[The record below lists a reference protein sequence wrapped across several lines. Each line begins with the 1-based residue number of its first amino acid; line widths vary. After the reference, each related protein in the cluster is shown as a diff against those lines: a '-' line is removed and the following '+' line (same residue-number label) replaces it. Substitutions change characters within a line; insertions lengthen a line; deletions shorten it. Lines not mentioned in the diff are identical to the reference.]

1 MAIISRRQYDHPA
14 LATAGGSALHAA
26 IENLYTVLGND
37 SMSRY
42 KTFTAVANSSVGV
55 IAHEFGLDFANL
67 KVQIFTG
74 TYPALTLVSDPVG
87 SGWTVA
93 ATSGLAS
100 RSIDVT
106 APASGGPHTYAV
118 VVTHESNGSQ
128 YIPGLV
134 SIGTQSFAGA
144 KTFLTST
151 DTPISGITNYALFSE
166 VAAPG
171 TPVAG
176 KVAIYAKTDKK
187 MYRKGSDGV
196 EAEIGSGSASGFIN
210 YILNADLEAGNTTGW
225 ATYKDAAAATPVDGT
240 GGSPTTLTLTAN
252 GTTPLRGNFDLKIA
266 KTGVNSQGEGFSY
279 DFTIKSPDISKKL
292 QVSFDL
298 NTNDA
303 NYVSGDVVVYLY
315 DVTNSTLITP
325 SVTAIPKVGASTYSF
340 TFDTTTS
347 LSYRLI
353 FHWATVNA
361 TASNIYLENFFVG
374 PGSLVQGAAISE
386 WNSYTPTLINGGTT
400 STNTGRWRRV
410 GSSMEIQTY
419 SVFTGAGTAGVFSVS
434 LPTGFNVDTS
444 ALPAGTNVPTQ
455 PLGIMNYNN
464 ATTVAYYS
472 SYFQTGTTPHS
483 LKFIAGGGS
492 VAFSGV
498 SIANTHEIGMQVKVP
513 IAEWAGNGTANLGI
527 NPIQYLGNSNTS
539 TSVNDTSAFTFGP
552 AGNSIVAVSSTGVWV
567 KKRVQL
573 LQGNWSASGGT
584 PIVKVSADGLLWL
597 NAQDVFPPLKSAGLF
612 YGIDIQVSGV
622 NTVDVAF
629 GGDGASTGAA
639 WSTVTS
645 YKWRVDVAV
654 PGQAVGFGIAD
665 TNASG
670 LIPSGVY
677 NNTTQAWTIGSTSSV
692 THQFIVG
699 SNKNVKILS
708 SLPSEH
714 SAPSDL
720 VTFGT
725 MVGCFDALGTA
736 NREQGIFSYTTI
748 APASKLAIIS
758 RSGLVIMDS
767 SSGGQVASVTANAWI
782 FGIAGSA
789 VHLFNGSNVK
799 ILSSTSNSN
808 LTMRNSTTGDAA
820 GLVIQQDGVNCNI
833 YNNSNGYMELA
844 SNSVA
849 GIRIA
854 STGACTFGPTAG
866 SSLDHILRSNGST
879 RVSIQAAAASTP
891 YIDYRIGGTQKW
903 EHGVGNNYGTDSFYF
918 YSHVAAAYVCGFTTA
933 GAFDFGTTSTGASHF
948 FRNSF
953 SGYTGAFRNS
963 SGTPYGIS
971 IFYTAI
977 TSTSSSDYWY
987 IDCSDQTNQKFVVY
1001 SNGDTKNRT
1010 GVYGTLSDERIKQDI
1025 VDATAQTDD
1034 FMLIKFRKY
1043 RLKDDVLADNN
1054 APHHLGVIAQEL
1066 AETSPGLVD
1075 YNSGRDEYS
1084 VKTSILLLKA
1094 AKALQETI
1102 HRVDSLEAII
1112 EALQS

>member
-14 LATAGGSALHAA
+14 LATAGGSALHAS
-26 IENLYTVLGND
+26 ITNLYTVLGDD

-118 VVTHESNGSQ
+118 VVTHESSGSQ

-151 DTPISGITNYALFSE
+151 STPISAVTNYSLYSE
-166 VAAPG
+166 VSAPA
-171 TPVAG
+171 TPLSG
-176 KVAIYAKTDKK
+176 VAIYAKTDKK
-187 MYRKGSDGV
+187 MYRKGTDGV

-225 ATYKDAAAATPVDGT
+225 ATYKDAAASTPVDGT
-240 GGSPTTLTLTAN
+240 GGSPTTLTVTAN

-303 NYVSGDVVVYLY
+303 NYSSGDVVIYIY

-325 SVTAIPKVGASTYSF
+325 SVTAIPKIGASTYSL

-361 TASNIYLENFFVG
+361 TASNIYFENFFVG
-374 PGSLVQGAAISE
+374 PGSLVQGAAVGIFRT
-386 WNSYTPTLINGGTT
+386 YTPVAGTDILGSASNPTFGTVLSNQVTIWRNGSNATIRWDYYHSVAGSLGSGRYQFKMPSDLTIDMTLITAQSPSLGIGNGAVGTFT
-400 STNTGRWRRV
+400 ATDNTNEAIYSAQVASSTIIEFRG
-410 GSSMEIQTY
+410 
-419 SVFTGAGTAGVFSVS
+419 GAGIGSWASTDVITFA
-434 LPTGFNVDTS
+434 DTLLRLS
-444 ALPAGTNVPTQ
+444 
-455 PLGIMNYNN
+455 
-464 ATTVAYYS
+464 
-472 SYFQTGTTPHS
+472 
-483 LKFIAGGGS
+483 FI
-492 VAFSGV
+492 V
-498 SIANTHEIGMQVKVP
+498 TVP
-513 IAEWAGNGTANLGI
+513 IAQWAGNGTANLGI

-654 PGQAVGFGIAD
+654 PGQAVGFGIAS
-665 TNASG
+665 TTASG

-677 NNTTQAWTIGSTSSV
+677 NNTTQAWTLGGSGSTQTQIIYGNVLDVVSAAGASGV
-692 THQFIVG
+692 IKLSRGTSGTTYGRIGHAVSANNLISGGTTNDMCIIANSGIAFTADDGTTQHGRLSTAGAWTLGAVG
-699 SNKNVKILS
+699 SLTLAGTTKATTNPMLNLAQPQGNSIWFGHSNTNYNGILGGYSGDGDAFIGGYFYHSSTANVLKYS
-708 SLPSEH
+708 SSSTVPTMLRFLGAGGASFFTGPGGTLDNTWTPTNVGGFT
-714 SAPSDL
+714 SAGAWTLGGTGLTASHIIKSGAATNSPTLDIISL
-720 VTFGT
+720 VTGANPSIRLNPNV
-725 MVGCFDALGTA
+725 VGDWGEFLYGGTA
-736 NREQGIFSYTTI
+736 GYRFKNSSNT
-748 APASKLAIIS
+748 
-758 RSGLVIMDS
+758 VI
-767 SSGGQVASVTANAWI
+767 GE
-782 FGIAGSA
+782 
-789 VHLFNGSNVK
+789 
-799 ILSSTSNSN
+799 
-808 LTMRNSTTGDAA
+808 LTHA
-820 GLVIQQDGVNCNI
+820 
-833 YNNSNGYMELA
+833 
-844 SNSVA
+844 
-849 GIRIA
+849 
-854 STGACTFGPTAG
+854 GACTFGP
-866 SSLDHILRSNGST
+866 N
-879 RVSIQAAAASTP
+879 
-891 YIDYRIGGTQKW
+891 
-903 EHGVGNNYGTDSFYF
+903 
-918 YSHVAAAYVCGFTTA
+918 
-933 GAFDFGTTSTGASHF
+933 TSTGAALKVMTTTQNNRVCVFGRDNSATVISVAASGTAT
-948 FRNSF
+948 FRVADESNHAGLVLIMDSTSAEAAICLVGF
-953 SGYTGAFRNS
+953 GAFVSIISQTGSKFVTGAPTASQIRVQYANTNS
-963 SGTPYGIS
+963 EITITNGSSLTATYKITVMGVGI
-971 IFYTAI
+971 
-977 TSTSSSDYWY
+977 
-987 IDCSDQTNQKFVVY
+987 
-1001 SNGDTKNRT
+1001 
-1010 GVYGTLSDERIKQDI
+1010 
-1025 VDATAQTDD
+1025 
-1034 FMLIKFRKY
+1034 
-1043 RLKDDVLADNN
+1043 
-1054 APHHLGVIAQEL
+1054 
-1066 AETSPGLVD
+1066 
-1075 YNSGRDEYS
+1075 
-1084 VKTSILLLKA
+1084 
-1094 AKALQETI
+1094 
-1102 HRVDSLEAII
+1102 
-1112 EALQS
+1112 